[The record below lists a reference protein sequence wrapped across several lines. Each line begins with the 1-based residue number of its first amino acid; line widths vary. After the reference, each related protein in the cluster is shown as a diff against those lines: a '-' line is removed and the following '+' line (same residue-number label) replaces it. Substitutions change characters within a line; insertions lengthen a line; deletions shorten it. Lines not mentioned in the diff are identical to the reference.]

1 MPGAAYH
8 GCGGHGPI
16 VGNVTFPPVAQDGY
30 GFDQAA
36 AELKAHRWRPE
47 VSVTEIPSPQRIAP
61 DSAAVSAEVT
71 VGGEVIG
78 SGRLV
83 LLHDPAGNDA
93 WAGTYRLVSYARA
106 DVDLEMVT
114 DPLLAE
120 VGWGW
125 LTEALAQR
133 HAGHVAASGTVTAV
147 SSRCFGAMQDEP
159 DRAEIEIRASWTPL
173 FDAGTTMTTH
183 LDAWQDLLCLTAG
196 LPPLPEGVVLL
207 NPRTSGP
214 RVR

>member
-1 MPGAAYH
+1 M
-8 GCGGHGPI
+8 
-16 VGNVTFPPVAQDGY
+16 AQGDY
-30 GFDQAA
+30 GFDQTVR
-36 AELKAHRWRPE
+36 ELKAHQWRPE

-61 DSAAVSAEVT
+61 HSAAMTAEVE
-71 VGGEVIG
+71 VAGEEVG

-93 WAGTYRLVSYARA
+93 WQGTYRLVSYARA

-125 LTEALAQR
+125 LTEALEQH
-133 HAGHVAASGTVTAV
+133 HAPYLAASGTVTAV
-147 SSRCFGAMQDEP
+147 SSRCFGEMQDDP
-159 DRAEIEIRASWTPL
+159 DRAEVEIRASWTPL
-173 FDAGTTMTTH
+173 LDARSALTSH

-196 LPPLPEGVVLL
+196 LPPLPEGVVSL
-207 NPRTSGP
+207 TSRIGA
-214 RVR
+214 RRGR

>member
-1 MPGAAYH
+1 MTVPPATH
-8 GCGGHGPI
+8 GGSSFD
-16 VGNVTFPPVAQDGY
+16 TAVA
-30 GFDQAA
+30 
-36 AELKAHRWRPE
+36 LMRAHRWRGE

-61 DSAAVSAEVT
+61 YAAAISAEVA
-71 VGGEVIG
+71 VDGDEVG

-93 WAGTYRLVSYARA
+93 WDGTSRLVSYARA
-106 DVDLEMVT
+106 DVDLDMVT

-125 LTEALAQR
+125 LTEALEQR
-133 HAGHVAASGTVTAV
+133 HAAHTAASGTVTAV
-147 SSRCFGAMQDEP
+147 SSRCFGGMQDEP

-173 FDAGTTMTTH
+173 IDDWTQLEAH
-183 LDAWQDLLCLTAG
+183 LNAWQDLLCLTAG

-207 NPRTSGP
+207 TPRIGSTRG
-214 RVR
+214 R